1 MKYTI
6 FFCLLNL
13 FPDKKPVYMFILENG
28 QKKNILRF
36 QFIFIFYTFRDFITL
51 QLQSIYLI
59 YSIFYF

>member
-1 MKYTI
+1 
-6 FFCLLNL
+6 
-13 FPDKKPVYMFILENG
+13 MFILENG